1 MTIRQASE
9 QDSIGKPSLK
19 CKETALEFTVQPELE
34 NDLQPKTEVQSPLT
48 EKRSN
53 ESVFWISPLIR
64 ITLLGL
70 YLALTIPLP
79 FLSQATGASVS
90 AGWLLCGIGSG
101 GVALYA
107 VLSER
112 VVLDDLGIQVNYPV
126 WVPRFLRQGWF
137 LAWAE
142 VQDLK
147 PRSTGQGGLVYYLL
161 SSSGQAYLL
170 PMRVA
175 GFARL
180 VRQVQARTGIDTSA
194 VRPLAQPWMYS
205 ILLLF
210 TVVML
215 FIDGWVLW
223 TSTQSIM

>member
-1 MTIRQASE
+1 M
-9 QDSIGKPSLK
+9 
-19 CKETALEFTVQPELE
+19 QPELE
-34 NDLQPKTEVQSPLT
+34 NIQPKTEVQSPLS
-48 EKRSN
+48 KRSH
-53 ESVFWISPLIR
+53 ESIFWISPLIR
-64 ITLLGL
+64 ITLLSL

-79 FLSQATGASVS
+79 FLSQATGASVPAS
-90 AGWLLCGIGSG
+90 WLLFGIASG
-101 GVALYA
+101 GVILYA

-112 VVLDDLGIQVNYPV
+112 VVLNEQEICVNYPL
-126 WVPRFLRQGWF
+126 WVPRFFRRGWS

-142 VQDLK
+142 VQELK

-180 VRQVQARTGIDTSA
+180 VRQVEARTGIDTSA
-194 VRPLAQPWMYS
+194 VRPLAQPWMYA

-215 FIDGWVLW
+215 LVDGWVLW
-223 TSTQSIM
+223 TSVQSTM

>member
-1 MTIRQASE
+1 V
-9 QDSIGKPSLK
+9 GKPSLN
-19 CKETALEFTVQPELE
+19 CKETALEFTVQPDLE
-34 NDLQPKTEVQSPLT
+34 NIQPKTEVQSPLT
-48 EKRSN
+48 GKRSK
-53 ESVFWISPLIR
+53 ESVFWVSPLIR
-64 ITLLGL
+64 ITLLSL

-79 FLSQATGASVS
+79 FLSQATGASMP
-90 AGWLLCGIGSG
+90 AGWLLFGIAGG

-112 VVLDDLGIQVNYPV
+112 VVLDEQGIQVNYPA
-126 WVPRFLRQGWF
+126 WVPRFFRQGWF
-137 LAWAE
+137 LSWAE

-180 VRQVQARTGIDTSA
+180 VRQVQAKTGIDTSA
-194 VRPLAQPWMYS
+194 VRPLAQPWMYAL
-205 ILLLF
+205 LLLF

-215 FIDGWVLW
+215 LIDGWVLW
-223 TSTQSIM
+223 TSAQSIM